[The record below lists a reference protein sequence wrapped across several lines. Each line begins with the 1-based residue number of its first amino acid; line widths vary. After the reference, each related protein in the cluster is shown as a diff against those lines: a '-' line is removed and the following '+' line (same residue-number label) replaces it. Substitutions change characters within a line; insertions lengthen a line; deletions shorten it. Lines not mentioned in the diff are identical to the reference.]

1 MPIRRKQ
8 LPLVIDR
15 VSAVNVTAAHKNRI
29 LASNNITV
37 TLPVTANNRVEDV
50 VGVLNVD
57 GTTITLSPNV
67 GQTINGSAASIVL
80 DTQFDYIEVYWS
92 TGGNWIIS
100 VDGRQGLVATT
111 LSLDPVI
118 SYSVT
123 DPSLLTP
130 VTGDRYLIPIG
141 AVGVWA
147 VNVNSVAEWNGSAW
161 IYTVPVIDNTVYVTD
176 TLTTYRFNGTIWVV
190 YTGQNLTLTGT
201 ITARQIATVRQVIV
215 VPAATASQNID
226 FINGSNIV
234 LDLRNTTINL
244 TITFSNPTDA
254 AEYTITVIDHA
265 ATPRTITFPTGTI
278 SVDGGGN
285 TFTASLPNTRYSV
298 ELSYKSADPVLGAH
312 YSFVPIPSYA

>member
-15 VSAVNVTAAHKNRI
+15 VSAVNITAAHKNRI

-37 TLPVTANNRVEDV
+37 TLPLTANNKIEDV
-50 VGVLNVD
+50 VAVLNTD
-57 GTTITLSPNV
+57 GTTITIIPNV
-67 GQTINGSAASIVL
+67 GQTINGSATSIIL
-80 DTQFDYIEVYWS
+80 DTQFDYIEIYWS

-100 VDGRQGLVATT
+100 VDGRQGLIATT
-111 LSLDPVI
+111 LALDPVI

-141 AVGVWA
+141 AVGVWSG
-147 VNVNSVAEWNGSAW
+147 NINSVAEWNGSAW
-161 IYTVPVIDNTVYVTD
+161 IYTVPVIDNIVYVTD
-176 TLTTYRFNGTIWVV
+176 TLTTYRFNGTNWVV

-201 ITARQIATVRQVIV
+201 LTARQIATVRQVITV
-215 VPAATASQNID
+215 SGTTATINWR
-226 FINGSNIV
+226 NGSNVI
-234 LDLRNTTINL
+234 LDCRTSTGNITL
-244 TITFSNPTDA
+244 TLQNPIDA

-265 ATPRTITFPTGTI
+265 TTPRTITFPTGTI

-285 TFTASLPNTRYSV
+285 TFTASLPNTRYST
-298 ELSYKSADPVLGAH
+298 EISYKSADPVLGAH